1 MGLYADDT
9 YRLAR
14 ATVNWGVRYDYS
26 KGSFPSLPLLNEQGL
41 PTGEMSAANDD
52 VYHWHTVSPRVGVN
66 YRVNASGTTLLKAHY
81 GRYYKALEA
90 GEFRPAVPSIT
101 PAYSF
106 TLDSAGNR
114 TNIVRISSNA
124 NLRIDPDFKSAYS
137 DQYIV
142 QLEQEVMKGLGL
154 QVNYVHKRGEDYG
167 GWEDIAGQYVQVP
180 YVDSVGTDATGETVM
195 VLSPD
200 QRSGGPDLPADQ
212 SPRGSTCAT
221 TASR

>member
-1 MGLYADDT
+1 M
-9 YRLAR
+9 
-14 ATVNWGVRYDYS
+14 
-26 KGSFPSLPLLNEQGL
+26 PLLNEQGL

-154 QVNYVHKRGEDYG
+154 QVNYVHKSGEDYG

-180 YVDSVGTDATGETVM
+180 YVDSVGHRRDRRDGDG
-195 VLSPD
+195 LSPD